1 MICIDIV
8 PSCFYEL
15 GLNQLTGFI
24 CSFITAELCKNT
36 IILTVPVGNTFKKP
50 NQVALQIII
59 GCFFNNS
66 LKCNKLP
73 CITNIQPCQCWLDCP
88 RKLKLNHTIWP
99 QLLYVYLFSSLF
111 ITMMYNFG
119 CSRASFFHYHLMYF
133 SKWKSKWVQRAIWMG
148 RLCSRDGSNWH
159 GNPSHPTTPH
169 VIAKFSLQASQAHW
183 NKALRLCCKPWFTR
197 LCLCNAPMNMNIII
211 CWHQDTRQI
220 KTRLSGLLLLFQAR
234 VLNKNLKMRELK

>member
-15 GLNQLTGFI
+15 GLNQLRGFI
-24 CSFITAELCKNT
+24 CSFKTTELCKNT

-73 CITNIQPCQCWLDCP
+73 CITNIQPCQCCP

-99 QLLYVYLFSSLF
+99 QLLYL
-111 ITMMYNFG
+111 
-119 CSRASFFHYHLMYF
+119 SFFLPYLLLWCIILDAVEHHF
-133 SKWKSKWVQRAIWMG
+133 FTTTWCIISKWKSKWVQRAIWMG

-159 GNPSHPTTPH
+159 GNPSHPTIPH
-169 VIAKFSLQASQAHW
+169 VIAKFSLRASQAHW

-234 VLNKNLKMRELK
+234 DLNKNLKMRELK